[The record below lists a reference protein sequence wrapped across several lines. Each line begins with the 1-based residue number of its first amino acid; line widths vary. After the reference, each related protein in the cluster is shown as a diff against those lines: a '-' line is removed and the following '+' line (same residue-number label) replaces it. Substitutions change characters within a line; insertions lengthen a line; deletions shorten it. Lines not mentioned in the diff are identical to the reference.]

1 MFSQL
6 KLFFIAMICTRRQL
20 TNMSVSFLQHSS
32 ESQLPQPWQQEES
45 AAPWHAAAGL
55 GWPRQ
60 LGEVADSPHSRS
72 CLTPR

>member
-20 TNMSVSFLQHSS
+20 TNMSVSFLQHGS
-32 ESQLPQPWQQEES
+32 ESQLTQPWQQEES

-55 GWPRQ
+55 GWPRR

-72 CLTPR
+72 CLTP